1 MSSSRALLQCGSQP
15 PPNNS
20 RPFSPQDPQILQTLK
35 AHSFQDPLSTLRLRS
50 FSPLAVILH
59 TDAAIS
65 ASFFFFFFPISP
77 SPTSSSSVA
86 SPASSTYSKQS
97 LIEVATT
104 ISEGKSEGAAEILA
118 RMIATQVPDPRLNS
132 EQRLLEFLGL
142 ALKSRVSA
150 IDNSPPANELFGQEH
165 SGSIQL
171 LYELSPCFKLGFM
184 AANLA
189 ILEET
194 FLEPSNPKSLDTYG
208 TSNR

>member
-1 MSSSRALLQCGSQP
+1 
-15 PPNNS
+15 
-20 RPFSPQDPQILQTLK
+20 
-35 AHSFQDPLSTLRLRS
+35 
-50 FSPLAVILH
+50 
-59 TDAAIS
+59 
-65 ASFFFFFFPISP
+65 
-77 SPTSSSSVA
+77 
-86 SPASSTYSKQS
+86 
-97 LIEVATT
+97 
-104 ISEGKSEGAAEILA
+104 
-118 RMIATQVPDPRLNS
+118 MIATQVPDLRPNS

-142 ALKSRVSA
+142 ALKSRISP

-194 FLEPSNPKSLDTYG
+194 FLEPSNPKSLDTYE

>member
-1 MSSSRALLQCGSQP
+1 MSSSRALRQCGSQP

-20 RPFSPQDPQILQTLK
+20 RPSPPQDPQILQTLK

-50 FSPLAVILH
+50 FSPLAVILL
-59 TDAAIS
+59 TDAATF
-65 ASFFFFFFPISP
+65 ASFFFFFPISP

-97 LIEVATT
+97 LMKTATA
-104 ISEGKSEGAAEILA
+104 ISEGKSEAAAEILA
-118 RMIATQVPDPRLNS
+118 RMIATQVPDPRPNS

-142 ALKSRVSA
+142 ALKSRISL

-194 FLEPSNPKSLDTYG
+194 FLEPSNTKSLDTYG